1 MQKDVGKAIIIIIII
16 ILMGSMLGNGG
27 VSKRTPRDLRKA
39 FLKKMG
45 LGGCSKDAK
54 GCSKGNFL
62 GNGKCQGTMWV
73 LGNDGII
80 GRMQKHT
87 REIIY
92 LFIYYFP
99 KLMDTCVNFGC
110 THPIDGLF

>member
-1 MQKDVGKAIIIIIII
+1 
-16 ILMGSMLGNGG
+16 

-39 FLKKMG
+39 FLKKWA
-45 LGGCSKDAK
+45 LGGVQRMPRDAWK
-54 GCSKGNFL
+54 AIFL

-73 LGNDGII
+73 LGNDGVI

-92 LFIYYFP
+92 LFIYYCP
-99 KLMDTCVNFGC
+99 KLMDTHV
-110 THPIDGLF
+110 